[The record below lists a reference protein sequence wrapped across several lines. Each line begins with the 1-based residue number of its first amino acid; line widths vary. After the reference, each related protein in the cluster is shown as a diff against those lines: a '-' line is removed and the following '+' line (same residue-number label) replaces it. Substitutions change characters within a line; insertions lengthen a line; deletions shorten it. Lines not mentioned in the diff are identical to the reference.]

1 MSDAGWGTRLTRQ
14 ALLFTVL
21 AAYFSPNLLAG
32 SDIKGV
38 AQNVT
43 RGEAAAGDEV
53 ALLRI
58 DQGIR
63 EEARSKADPRGRFI
77 FHVRNP
83 DNFYVVRVIH
93 QGVSYD
99 QKVSA
104 GGVVSV
110 HVFDAARAV
119 QGITGTIEILRV
131 GTNGSLLHVSD
142 MYEIENE
149 SRPPLTKAGAR
160 TFEVYLPEDARI
172 DSVLAA
178 GPGKTVEM
186 VSATPVPDEPG
197 DYTVNFPLQ
206 PGATK
211 FAFNY
216 DLPYEGHAAFR
227 TRRAYPVQQFAVMI
241 APTMKF
247 SSHSTLFQIL
257 PAANPNYQVYAAN
270 ELRAGEGPGFEI
282 AGTGPALPTG
292 EQLKSQAGSQPA
304 ASSSPQTFAR
314 PAVPFSSPQI
324 RSPLQQAPAP
334 SQSAVLTGVAAV
346 LFGVC
351 ILLVW
356 RARRS

>member
-1 MSDAGWGTRLTRQ
+1 MSDVGWGTKLKRR
-14 ALLFTVL
+14 ALVPWVV
-21 AAYFSPNLLAG
+21 AACFSPNLLAG
-32 SDIKGV
+32 TDIKGV

-43 RGEAAAGDEV
+43 RGESAAGDEV

-58 DQGIR
+58 DQGMR
-63 EEARSKADPRGRFI
+63 EQARSKADPLGRFI
-77 FHVRNP
+77 FHVQNP
-83 DNFYVVRVIH
+83 DKLYVLRVTH
-93 QGVSYD
+93 QGVNYD
-99 QKVSA
+99 QQVSP

-110 HVFDAARAV
+110 HVFDAARTV
-119 QGITGTIEILRV
+119 PGITGTIEIIRT

-149 SRPPLTKAGAR
+149 SRPPLTQAGER
-160 TFEVYLPEDARI
+160 TFEAYLPQDARI

-186 VSATPVPDEPG
+186 LSATPVPDEPG
-197 DYTVNFPLQ
+197 HYTVNFPLQ
-206 PGATK
+206 PGSTK

-216 DLPYEGHAAFR
+216 DLPYDGHAAFR

-247 SSHSTLFQIL
+247 SSHSALFQVL
-257 PAANPNYQVYAAN
+257 PAANPSYQVYAAN

-282 AGTGPALPTG
+282 AGTGPPPLIG
-292 EQLKSQAGSQPA
+292 EQPKSPDGSQPA
-304 ASSSPQTFAR
+304 DTSSPQALAR
-314 PAVPFSSPQI
+314 PAVPLSLPRI
-324 RSPLQQAPAP
+324 GSPLQQAPTV

-346 LFGVC
+346 LFVVC